1 MGNEGTGKRKNGE
14 RRNEATREWRNVNVE
29 MGKRRNGEWLEER
42 DKGGI
47 KERGMTEH
55 GNEGNGGNGEF
66 GKGGMGAS
74 EETGKGGMGGMS
86 IKSLYTLCTTVYN
99 TYTCLLMYNVH
110 VHDVCTTHSVQQY
123 TIHTQVC

>member
-1 MGNEGTGKRKNGE
+1 
-14 RRNEATREWRNVNVE
+14 

-66 GKGGMGAS
+66 GKGGMAAS
-74 EETGKGGMGGMS
+74 EETGKEGIGG
-86 IKSLYTLCTTVYN
+86 
-99 TYTCLLMYNVH
+99 
-110 VHDVCTTHSVQQY
+110 DVN
-123 TIHTQVC
+123 

>member
-55 GNEGNGGNGEF
+55 GNEGMKE
-66 GKGGMGAS
+66 
-74 EETGKGGMGGMS
+74 
-86 IKSLYTLCTTVYN
+86 
-99 TYTCLLMYNVH
+99 
-110 VHDVCTTHSVQQY
+110 
-123 TIHTQVC
+123 